1 MSRIRHIPEC
11 AVVATTATNA
21 TGVRALDLIK
31 NVVLV
36 VSDGI
41 GREKVGKLV
50 ATRVLVGPV
59 LHGLEHIPVNLDGV
73 VAGSGMM
80 ECTEHIVDNFI
91 HGNTSVFP
99 RIQDTTRFVSSQR
112 ST

>member
-1 MSRIRHIPEC
+1 M
-11 AVVATTATNA
+11 
-21 TGVRALDLIK
+21 
-31 NVVLV
+31 
-36 VSDGI
+36 
-41 GREKVGKLV
+41 GKLM

-99 RIQDTTRFVSSQR
+99 CIQDTTRFVSSQR
-112 ST
+112 SPLPGINLRDSVLQDCGSNTAST